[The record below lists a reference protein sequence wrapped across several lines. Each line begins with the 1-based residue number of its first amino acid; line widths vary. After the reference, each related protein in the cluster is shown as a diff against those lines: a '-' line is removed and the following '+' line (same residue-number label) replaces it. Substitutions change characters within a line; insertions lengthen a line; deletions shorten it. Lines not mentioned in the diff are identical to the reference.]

1 VQTGESTFLGVE
13 LRQLDRHESAAL
25 GLKPGDGLAVT
36 AVDPRGPASGVI
48 EEGDVFLELDGRP
61 VTLARL
67 KQVEAKLA
75 RGARATLIIQRGQA
89 RFALK
94 L

>member
-1 VQTGESTFLGVE
+1 M
-13 LRQLDRHESAAL
+13 
-25 GLKPGDGLAVT
+25 
-36 AVDPRGPASGVI
+36 I